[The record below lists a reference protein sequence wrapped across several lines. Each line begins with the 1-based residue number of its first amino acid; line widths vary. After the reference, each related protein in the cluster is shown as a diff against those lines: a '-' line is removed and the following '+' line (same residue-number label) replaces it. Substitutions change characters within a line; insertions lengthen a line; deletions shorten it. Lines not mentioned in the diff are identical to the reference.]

1 MAAKHTAVDPSDQDL
16 GDRMLSVR
24 ASHIIRTVQD
34 FVVVVLKILGAG
46 VVKQVC
52 RGVIIHVARRLLQIV
67 LEHVVVRLFV
77 TVLERATETL

>member
-1 MAAKHTAVDPSDQDL
+1 MDPSDQDL

-46 VVKQVC
+46 VVKQVR

-67 LEHVVVRLFV
+67 LEHATEMLFV